1 VSRIFPDF
9 IEAFEAYT
17 QFGEAPTKFYR
28 WCAVSAIAGAIR
40 RKCWLDQV
48 YFKWYCNEYIILVAP
63 PGIVSKSTTV
73 EIAMSLLRRVE
84 GVNFG
89 PDVITWQALV
99 KSFAAAG
106 EKFSLPDGTELEM
119 SPLTIASSE
128 FGNLMAP
135 GDREMVDLLVSL
147 WDGREGAFRKETK
160 GSGSDEVINPWIN
173 MIACTTPAWI
183 SGNFPEYMIGGGFMS
198 RCIFVYAE
206 TKRNYVAYPGMA
218 VAGVDIAKME
228 ADLTQDLTEIAA
240 LSGEFGMTQE
250 AVEWGT
256 LWYKRH
262 FETKGNGLLE
272 DSRFGG
278 YVARKQTHLHKLA
291 MIFSI
296 SRSEDLVIT
305 ASDMQR
311 ADEELTNLEAD
322 LPKVF
327 DRVGKSQDSVHADRL
342 LELVR
347 AKGLVPFTEAY
358 AAMHGAIPHIE
369 EFEDLMRS
377 LDRAGL
383 IKIEMIGGKLM
394 LRAIPLALL

>member
-1 VSRIFPDF
+1 MPRIFPDF
-9 IEAFEAYT
+9 IEAFENYT
-17 QFGEAPTKFYR
+17 QFGEAPSKMYR
-28 WCAVSAIAGAIR
+28 WCAVSAIAGALR
-40 RKCWLDQV
+40 RKVWLDQV
-48 YFKWYCNEYIILVAP
+48 YFRWYTNEYIILVAP

-73 EIAMSLLRRVE
+73 EIAMSLLRRVD
-84 GVNFG
+84 GIRFG

-99 KSFAAAG
+99 KSFAGAG
-106 EKFSLPDGTELEM
+106 EKFALPDGTELDM

-147 WDGREGAFRKETK
+147 WDGREGVFRKETK
-160 GSGSDEVINPWIN
+160 GAGNDEVLNPWIN

-206 TKRNYVAYPGMA
+206 EKRNYVAYPGMA
-218 VAGVDIAKME
+218 VAGVNIAQME
-228 ADLTQDLTEIAA
+228 ADLIQDLTEIAA

-256 LWYKRH
+256 EWYARH
-262 FETKGNGLLE
+262 FATRGNGLLD

-278 YVARKQTHLHKLA
+278 YVARKQTHIHKLA
-291 MIFSI
+291 MILSA

-305 ASDMQR
+305 MKDLQR
-311 ADEELTNLEAD
+311 AEQELTELESD

-327 DRVGKSQDSVHADRL
+327 DRVGKSQDSVQSDRL
-342 LELVR
+342 LELINNR
-347 AKGLVPFTEAY
+347 GEISFTEAY
-358 AAMHGAIPHIE
+358 ANMHSAIPHIE

-377 LDRAGL
+377 LERAGL
-383 IKIEMIGGKLM
+383 IRLDVVAGKLY
-394 LRAIPLALL
+394 LKCLA

>member
-1 VSRIFPDF
+1 MTRLFPDW

-17 QFGEAPTKFYR
+17 QFGEAPNKFYR
-28 WCAVSAIAGAIR
+28 WCAVSALAGALR
-40 RKCWLDQV
+40 RKVWLDQV
-48 YFKWYCNEYIILVAP
+48 YFRWYANEYIILVAP

-73 EIAMSLLRRVE
+73 EIAMSLLRRVD
-84 GVNFG
+84 GIKFG

-99 KSFAAAG
+99 KSFAGAG
-106 EKFSLPDGTELEM
+106 EKFALPDGTELDM

-160 GSGSDEVINPWIN
+160 GSGNDEVINPWIN

-206 TKRNYVAYPGMA
+206 EKRNYVAYPGMA

-228 ADLTQDLTEIAA
+228 ADLIQDLMEIGA

-256 LWYKRH
+256 DWYKRH
-262 FETKGNGLLE
+262 FQTKGNGLLD

-278 YVARKQTHLHKLA
+278 YVARKQTHIHKLA
-291 MIFSI
+291 MILSA

-305 ASDMQR
+305 AGDLQR
-311 ADEELTNLEAD
+311 AERELTDLETD

-327 DRVGKSQDSVHADRL
+327 DRVGKSQDSVQADRL
-342 LELVR
+342 LELVIAR
-347 AKGLVPFTEAY
+347 GSIAFKDAY
-358 AAMHGAIPHIE
+358 AAMHSAIPHIE
-369 EFEDLMRS
+369 EFENIMKGLE
-377 LDRAGL
+377 RAGL
-383 IKIEMIGGKLM
+383 IKIDVVAGALI
-394 LRAIPLALL
+394 LRALR

>member
-1 VSRIFPDF
+1 MSRIFPDW
-9 IEAFEAYT
+9 IEAFEKYCA
-17 QFGEAPTKFYR
+17 FGEAPLKMYR
-28 WCAVSAIAGAIR
+28 WCGVSALAGALR
-40 RKCWLDQV
+40 RKVWLDQV
-48 YFKWYCNEYIILVAP
+48 YFKWYLNEYIILVAP

-84 GVNFG
+84 GIKFG

-99 KSFAAAG
+99 KSFAGAG
-106 EKFSLPDGTELEM
+106 EKFSLPDGTELDM

-147 WDGREGAFRKETK
+147 WDGKEGTFRKETK
-160 GSGSDEVINPWIN
+160 GSGNDEITNPWIN

-206 TKRNYVAYPGMA
+206 EKRNFVAYPGMA
-218 VAGVDIAKME
+218 VAGIDIAKME
-228 ADLTQDLTEIAA
+228 AELIQDLTEIAT

-256 LWYKRH
+256 EWYTRH
-262 FETKGNGLLE
+262 FANKGNGLMD

-291 MIFSI
+291 MIFSV
-296 SRSEDLVIT
+296 SRSDDLVIT
-305 ASDMQR
+305 KADLIR
-311 ADEELTNLEAD
+311 AEGELTQLEAD

-342 LELVR
+342 LELINAR
-347 AKGLVPFTEAY
+347 GSLSTKEAY
-358 AAMHGAIPHIE
+358 AAMRSALPHYE
-369 EFEDLMRS
+369 EFDTLMRS
-377 LDRAGL
+377 LEQAGAIKLQVVGNKLQLISNRAQ
-383 IKIEMIGGKLM
+383 
-394 LRAIPLALL
+394 

>member
-1 VSRIFPDF
+1 VTRLFPDWV
-9 IEAFEAYT
+9 EAFESYCA
-17 QFGEAPTKFYR
+17 FGEAPLKMYR
-28 WCAVSAIAGAIR
+28 WCAVSAISGAIR

-73 EIAMSLLRRVE
+73 EIAMSLLRRVD
-84 GVNFG
+84 GIRFG

-99 KSFAAAG
+99 KSFAGAG
-106 EKFSLPDGTELEM
+106 EKFTLPDGTELEM
-119 SPLTIASSE
+119 SPITIASSE

-147 WDGREGAFRKETK
+147 WDGKEGAFRKETK
-160 GSGSDEVINPWIN
+160 GSGNDEVINPWIN

-206 TKRNYVAYPGMA
+206 EKRNFVAYPGMA

-228 ADLTQDLTEIAA
+228 QDLILDLTEIAA

-256 LWYKRH
+256 EWYARH
-262 FETKGNGLLE
+262 FATKGNGLME

-291 MIFSI
+291 MIFSV

-305 ASDMQR
+305 VKDLQR
-311 ADEELTNLEAD
+311 ADKELTELESD

-327 DRVGKSQDSVHADRL
+327 DRVGKTQDSVQADRM
-342 LELVR
+342 LEMVR
-347 AKGLVPFTEAY
+347 AKGCISFTDAY
-358 AAMHGAIPHIE
+358 AAMHSSIPHMDQ
-369 EFEDLMRS
+369 FEDLMRS
-377 LDRAGL
+377 LERAGL
-383 IKIEMIGGKLM
+383 IRLEVTAGKLN
-394 LRAIPLALL
+394 LRALQ

>member
-1 VSRIFPDF
+1 MTRLFPDW
-9 IEAFEAYT
+9 IEAFEQYT
-17 QFGEAPTKFYR
+17 QFGEAPNKMYR
-28 WCAVSAIAGAIR
+28 WCAISAIAGAMR

-73 EIAMSLLRRVE
+73 EIAMSLLRRVD
-84 GVNFG
+84 GIRFG

-99 KSFAAAG
+99 KSFAGAG
-106 EKFSLPDGTELEM
+106 EKFTLPDGKELDM
-119 SPLTIASSE
+119 SPITIASSE

-147 WDGREGAFRKETK
+147 WDGREGVFRKETK
-160 GSGSDEVINPWIN
+160 GSGNDEVLNPWIN

-206 TKRNYVAYPGMA
+206 EKRNYVAYPGMA
-218 VAGVDIAKME
+218 VAGVDIQKME
-228 ADLTQDLTEIAA
+228 ADLIQDLGEIAA

-256 LWYKRH
+256 EWYKEH
-262 FETKGNGLLE
+262 YATKGNGLLQ

-278 YVARKQTHLHKLA
+278 YVARKQTHIHKLA
-291 MIFSI
+291 MILSA

-305 ASDMQR
+305 AGDLQR
-311 ADEELTNLEAD
+311 AAQELTSLEED

-327 DRVGKSQDSVHADRL
+327 DRVGKSQGSVQADRL
-342 LELVR
+342 LEMIH
-347 AKGLVPFTEAY
+347 ATKSITIMEAY
-358 AAMHGAIPHIE
+358 RAMHSTIPDFQ
-369 EFEDLMRS
+369 EFEKLFRS
-377 LDRAGL
+377 LEQAGM
-383 IKIEMIGGKLM
+383 IKVEVAGGKLW
-394 LRAIPLALL
+394 LKPRAQ

>member
-1 VSRIFPDF
+1 MARLFPDW

-17 QFGEAPTKFYR
+17 RFGEAPSKMYR
-28 WCAVSAIAGAIR
+28 WCATSAIAGALR
-40 RKCWLDQV
+40 RKVWLDQV
-48 YFKWYCNEYIILVAP
+48 YFRWYCNEYIILVAP

-84 GVNFG
+84 GIKFG

-99 KSFAAAG
+99 KSFAGAG

-160 GSGSDEVINPWIN
+160 GSGNDEVINPWIN

-206 TKRNYVAYPGMA
+206 EKRNYVAYPGMA
-218 VAGVDIAKME
+218 VAGIDIAKME
-228 ADLTQDLTEIAA
+228 ADLIQDLTQIAA

-256 LWYKRH
+256 DWYKRH
-262 FETKGNGLLE
+262 FETKGNGLLD

-291 MIFSI
+291 MIFSA
-296 SRSEDLVIT
+296 SRSEDLIIT
-305 ASDMQR
+305 VTDLKR
-311 ADEELTNLEAD
+311 AEQELTELESD
-322 LPKVF
+322 LPQVF
-327 DRVGKSQDSVHADRL
+327 DRVGKSQDSVQADRL
-342 LELVR
+342 LEMVR
-347 AKGLVPFTEAY
+347 VNSPLPFQDAY
-358 AAMHGAIPHIE
+358 AAMHSAIPHMD
-369 EFEDLMRS
+369 EFENLMRS
-377 LDRAGL
+377 LERAGL
-383 IKIEMIGGKLM
+383 IKLEVVAGKLI
-394 LRAIPLALL
+394 LKSTHRAR